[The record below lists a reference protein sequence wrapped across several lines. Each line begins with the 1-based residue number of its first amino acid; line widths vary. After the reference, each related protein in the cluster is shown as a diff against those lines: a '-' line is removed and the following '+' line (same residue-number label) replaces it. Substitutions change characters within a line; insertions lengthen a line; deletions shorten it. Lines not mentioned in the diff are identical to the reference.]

1 MTPTE
6 QPIIPSSDQSI
17 RLHDL
22 KSWVGLFEP
31 ILKGD
36 KTHDL
41 RVMDRDYQVG
51 DILLL
56 REYEPILKEYTGRQ
70 VRAQVTYITS
80 SKHQEC
86 AFSPFA
92 LHKATAI
99 LSIKRL

>member
-6 QPIIPSSDQSI
+6 QPSLPRPI
-17 RLHDL
+17 HDL
-22 KSWVGLFEP
+22 KSWVGLFDP

-51 DILLL
+51 DICLL
-56 REYEPILKEYTGRQ
+56 REYDPILKTYTGRECRTQ
-70 VRAQVTYITS
+70 ITYITS
-80 SKHQEC
+80 SRHQEC

-92 LHKATAI
+92 LHAATAI